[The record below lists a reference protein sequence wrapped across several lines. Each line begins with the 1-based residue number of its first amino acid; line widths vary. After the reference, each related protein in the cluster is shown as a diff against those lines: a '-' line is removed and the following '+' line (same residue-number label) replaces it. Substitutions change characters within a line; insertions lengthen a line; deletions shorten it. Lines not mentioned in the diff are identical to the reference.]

1 MFRKFLP
8 MLILMKLPLN
18 STCEMQSVEPYDIVR
33 VIGIDPG
40 TVAMGYGIID
50 WDGQNFDYVESG
62 VILPKESDS
71 LPLRLHAIHQE
82 ITDIIDRYL
91 PSELAVEDPFVG
103 NNVRSAFAIGQA
115 QSLAFISAARVGI
128 GVWRYSPAT
137 IKQSVTDYGRSSKD
151 QVKEMVLSLL
161 RMELVTNRD
170 DEADALA
177 VALCHIQQRS

>member
-1 MFRKFLP
+1 
-8 MLILMKLPLN
+8 MK
-18 STCEMQSVEPYDIVR
+18 CEVFDQANIR

-40 TVAMGYGIID
+40 TVATGYGIID

-71 LPLRLHAIHQE
+71 LPLRLYTIHQE
-82 ITDIIDRYL
+82 ITSIIDRCF

-103 NNVRSAFAIGQA
+103 NNVRSALAIGQA
-115 QSLAFISAARVGI
+115 QSLAFISAARIGI
-128 GVWRYSPAT
+128 GVWRYSPTT

-161 RMELVTNRD
+161 RIELITTRD
-170 DEADALA
+170 DETDALA

>member
-1 MFRKFLP
+1 
-8 MLILMKLPLN
+8 
-18 STCEMQSVEPYDIVR
+18 MQSVDPYDIVR

-82 ITDIIDRYL
+82 ITDIIDRCL

-115 QSLAFISAARVGI
+115 QSLAFIAAARVGI
-128 GVWRYSPAT
+128 GVWRYSPTT

-161 RMELVTNRD
+161 QMELVTNRD

-177 VALCHIQQRS
+177 VALCHIQHRS